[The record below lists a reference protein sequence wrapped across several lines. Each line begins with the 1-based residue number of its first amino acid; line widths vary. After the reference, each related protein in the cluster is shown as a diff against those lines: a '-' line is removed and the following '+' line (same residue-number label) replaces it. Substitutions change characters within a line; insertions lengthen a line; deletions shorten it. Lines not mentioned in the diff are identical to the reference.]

1 MSDSVSKQVL
11 TQIVTLEAEMEMKK
25 AQVLSSKPLATHPKP
40 RVRRRTQKT
49 AEDEILEGADGDT
62 EGATL
67 LGQAEDPVA
76 ADPTTSAD
84 MGLFDEDP
92 SEDEVDNGTQKR
104 AVGQPVKST
113 FKERLNNGH
122 EDQKSPGSTTGCS
135 QVTGKGNLV
144 ATKAALPGLV
154 KNWASAV
161 VPSTCTSAR
170 PEPSHTTSSH
180 VPLSVSSKG
189 LLTKTRTTSK
199 SSLTLPQTPANSVTD
214 LSRPPIGGL
223 GEGDSADDIYE
234 GPVGIGAKADVRGKS
249 MRKNLLLIADE
260 DDELT
265 LPLSQSMEE
274 SQHTTWRRL
283 KRKAS
288 NTISLSSTEEL
299 KPDDGPFTGI
309 DSDVKLVDEV

>member
-1 MSDSVSKQVL
+1 MLIL
-11 TQIVTLEAEMEMKK
+11 TESTLYF
-25 AQVLSSKPLATHPKP
+25 LN
-40 RVRRRTQKT
+40 
-49 AEDEILEGADGDT
+49 I
-62 EGATL
+62 
-67 LGQAEDPVA
+67 
-76 ADPTTSAD
+76 TSNH
-84 MGLFDEDP
+84 
-92 SEDEVDNGTQKR
+92 S
-104 AVGQPVKST
+104 
-113 FKERLNNGH
+113 
-122 EDQKSPGSTTGCS
+122 
-135 QVTGKGNLV
+135 

-161 VPSTCTSAR
+161 VPSTCASAR

-189 LLTKTRTTSK
+189 LSTKTRTTSK
-199 SSLTLPQTPANSVTD
+199 SSLALPRTPANSVTD

-223 GEGDSADDIYE
+223 GEGDSEDDIYE
-234 GPVGIGAKADVRGKS
+234 GPVGIGAKANVRGKS

-265 LPLSQSMEE
+265 PLLSQSMEE

-288 NTISLSSTEEL
+288 DTISLSSTEEL

-309 DSDVKLVDEV
+309 DSNVKLVDEASPHNAPPRFKKSTTSTRSIRTTDSTSVKLSENNTPSVKKTKTDTKVKMEPVESLAPSPGPGRPPKAEGAIKPRSAYRKEDLP

>member
-1 MSDSVSKQVL
+1 MLIL
-11 TQIVTLEAEMEMKK
+11 TESTLYF
-25 AQVLSSKPLATHPKP
+25 LN
-40 RVRRRTQKT
+40 
-49 AEDEILEGADGDT
+49 I
-62 EGATL
+62 
-67 LGQAEDPVA
+67 
-76 ADPTTSAD
+76 TSNR
-84 MGLFDEDP
+84 
-92 SEDEVDNGTQKR
+92 S
-104 AVGQPVKST
+104 
-113 FKERLNNGH
+113 
-122 EDQKSPGSTTGCS
+122 
-135 QVTGKGNLV
+135 

-161 VPSTCTSAR
+161 VPSTCTSTR

-189 LLTKTRTTSK
+189 LSMKTCTTSK

-214 LSRPPIGGL
+214 LSRPPIDGL
-223 GEGDSADDIYE
+223 GEGDSEDDIYE
-234 GPVGIGAKADVRGKS
+234 GPVGIGAKADVQGKS

-265 LPLSQSMEE
+265 PPLSQSMEE

-283 KRKAS
+283 KRKTS

-309 DSDVKLVDEV
+309 DSDVKVVDEVFEMSVKLSENNTPSVKKMKMDTKVKMEPVESLAPSPGPGRPPKAEGAIKSRSAYRKEDLPGFILSDPQEAQLLQFAQSTFNTLYPENPDFVITSMGPIVAKILQRLCEW